1 MTKVRLECIDLFRS
15 QANASQLSDILDVK
29 FRGTHDWVIS
39 TTKNR
44 DRQIVSSVAPD
55 LASSGYMW
63 EGSRNTKRQM
73 LLHDG
78 DCGLW
83 FSQAHG
89 SGFISRSH
97 QEQRAHRGQSPLI
110 SVSQLFIS
118 ERSGPVQRGGA
129 SL

>member
-1 MTKVRLECIDLFRS
+1 MTKLRLECIDLFRS
-15 QANASQLSDILDVK
+15 QANASQLSHILDVK

-89 SGFISRSH
+89 SGFISRSYQNRGH
-97 QEQRAHRGQSPLI
+97 IGDSRRIYRKKHPERAEPGDQATA
-110 SVSQLFIS
+110 
-118 ERSGPVQRGGA
+118 G
-129 SL
+129 